1 MMQVQHKIID
11 VDDMQVV
18 LELPASFVNHRV
30 EVIALTVD
38 EPSPPLPPHSV
49 RRRPHPDLIG
59 KGRTL
64 GDIVSPIVDPEYSSG
79 AL

>member
-1 MMQVQHKIID
+1 MQVQRKIID
-11 VDDMQVV
+11 VYDTQVV

-38 EPSPPLPPHSV
+38 ERSPPHPV
-49 RRRPHPDLIG
+49 RRRPHPDLVG

-64 GDIVSPIVDPEYSSG
+64 GDIVSPIVDPDD
-79 AL
+79 LQDPL